1 MFRLTGMRLN
11 LFKGTI
17 SLLLCGLL
25 FCTQASAQE
34 KVYREPTGTNNWYVE
49 LGGAA
54 LLYSLNYEKILYKS
68 TNLGFVGRVGA
79 AYGFAD
85 GWFLNTV
92 KLDKGAVYAPFTAS
106 MLLGNRERKEKLEVG
121 FGFTLINTGPTS
133 REIIP
138 TAVLGFRVIETN
150 KVCFRISYTPFIRNN
165 EYQGWFGVS
174 FGRNF
179 SLK

>member
-1 MFRLTGMRLN
+1 MFVN
-11 LFKGTI
+11 PIKGSI
-17 SLLLCGLL
+17 SLLLCLML
-25 FCTQASAQE
+25 FSHITLAQE
-34 KVYREPTGTNNWYVE
+34 KAYREPTGTNNWYVE

-68 TNLGFVGRVGA
+68 TNLGFVGRVGV
-79 AYGFAD
+79 AYGFSD

-92 KLDKGAVYAPFTAS
+92 KLDNGAVYAPFTTS
-106 MLLGNRERKEKLEVG
+106 LLLGNRERKEKLELG
-121 FGFTLINTGPTS
+121 FGFTLINTGITS

-165 EYQGWFGVS
+165 DYQGWFGVS
-174 FGRNF
+174 IGRNF
-179 SLK
+179 SVK